1 MSRTLLI
8 GLAGLTLAACTSK
21 ESTQPAPEA
30 APASTIDVPALP
42 SQDEADA
49 QAQKAIDA
57 KNAEA
62 EFDRLKK
69 ELEGG

>member
-1 MSRTLLI
+1 MNRTLLI
-8 GLAGLTLAACTSK
+8 SIASMSLAACSV
-21 ESTQPAPEA
+21 EQSAPPAP
-30 APASTIDVPALP
+30 PASGIDVPALP